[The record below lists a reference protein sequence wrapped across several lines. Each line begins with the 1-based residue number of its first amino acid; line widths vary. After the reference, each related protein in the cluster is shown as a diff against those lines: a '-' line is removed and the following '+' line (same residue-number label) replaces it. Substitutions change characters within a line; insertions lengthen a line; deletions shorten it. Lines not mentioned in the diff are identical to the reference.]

1 MPTRPPLLACASSNL
16 RGLGRGP
23 HCAMLLLGA
32 EVLRIVRPGGGV
44 LAPGRVT
51 ERGRSQSSST
61 CAANPAGRALAI
73 MGSADVLMER
83 NRPAVMERLRLGADP
98 RLIQART
105 TVAARPGRLHP
116 GVRGGVDRKAYGS
129 RRRGREQVRQ
139 PSTAAKSSAMNR
151 PAAPTQTLSRHS
163 PESPSDRTHRAGSGC
178 MIR

>member
-32 EVLRIVRPGGGV
+32 EALRIVRPGGGV

-83 NRPAVMERLRLGADP
+83 NRPGVMERLGLGSDSALNP
-98 RLIQART
+98 CLIQART
-105 TVAARPGRLHP
+105 TVGVRTGRLYP
-116 GVRGGVDRKAYGS
+116 GVRSGVDPRSLHIKTARTRANPS
-129 RRRGREQVRQ
+129 TQRGRKILGHEPPR
-139 PSTAAKSSAMNR
+139 SSYTEALDEF
-151 PAAPTQTLSRHS
+151 P
-163 PESPSDRTHRAGSGC
+163 
-178 MIR
+178 